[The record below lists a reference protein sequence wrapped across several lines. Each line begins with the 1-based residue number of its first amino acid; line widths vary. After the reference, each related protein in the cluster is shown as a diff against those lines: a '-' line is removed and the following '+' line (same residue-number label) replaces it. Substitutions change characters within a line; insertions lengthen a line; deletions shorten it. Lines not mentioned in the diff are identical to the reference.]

1 MFQDSELQLAKLGE
15 FLRLARKRRAWRQED
30 VAQRLKVSVDTIK
43 RVEKGNKGVSIGIIL
58 DLFSLY
64 QRLDA
69 FSDVVNPY
77 KDEVGI
83 SMETERSP
91 KRISANRYDRDF

>member
-1 MFQDSELQLAKLGE
+1 MFQDSELQLTKLGD
-15 FLRLARKRRAWRQED
+15 FLRLARTRRAWRQED

-43 RVEKGNKGVSIGIIL
+43 RVEKGSKGVSIGIIL
-58 DLFSLY
+58 DLLSLY
-64 QRLDA
+64 QRLEA

-91 KRISANRYDRDF
+91 KRISGNRYDRDF

>member
-1 MFQDSELQLAKLGE
+1 MFQDSELQLNKMGD
-15 FLRLARKRRAWRQED
+15 FLRLARKRRGWRQED

-43 RVEKGNKGVSIGIIL
+43 RVEKGSKGVSIGHVL
-58 DLFSLY
+58 DLLSLY
-64 QRLDA
+64 QRLEA
-69 FSDVVNPY
+69 FAEVVNPY

-83 SMETERSP
+83 SMDVERSP

>member
-1 MFQDSELQLAKLGE
+1 MFQDSELQLNKMGD
-15 FLRLARKRRAWRQED
+15 FLRQARKRRGWRQED

-43 RVEKGNKGVSIGIIL
+43 RVENGNKGVSIGHVL

-64 QRLDA
+64 QRLEVFA
-69 FSDVVNPY
+69 EVVNPY

-83 SMETERSP
+83 SMEAERLPQRVSV
-91 KRISANRYDRDF
+91 NHYDRDF

>member
-1 MFQDSELQLAKLGE
+1 MFQDSELQLTKLGD
-15 FLRLARKRRAWRQED
+15 FLRLARTRRAWRQED

-43 RVEKGNKGVSIGIIL
+43 RVEKGSKGVSIGIIL
-58 DLFSLY
+58 DLLSLY
-64 QRLDA
+64 QCLEA

-83 SMETERSP
+83 SMEKERSP
-91 KRISANRYDRDF
+91 KRISGNRYDRDF